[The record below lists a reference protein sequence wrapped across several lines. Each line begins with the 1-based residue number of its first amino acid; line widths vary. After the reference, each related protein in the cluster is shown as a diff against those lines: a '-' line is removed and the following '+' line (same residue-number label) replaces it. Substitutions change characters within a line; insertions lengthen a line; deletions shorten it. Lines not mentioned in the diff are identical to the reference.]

1 MFLLVWLLPAVVGA
15 RATSFDTL
23 GLRPTADFGPYFT
36 LGTADFLAP
45 RQWAAGF
52 FLDYARNTLTAFN
65 AAGARQPVVRD
76 LLGGHLA
83 ASYGALDWLEL
94 GVNPNIALHEKFFD
108 PATGLSSDRLRLGD
122 IRFNAKLGILS
133 KQDYPV
139 GLAFIPYL
147 DLPTGSGS
155 SFVGSNSF
163 AGGGNFALETR
174 RIEERLTFA
183 LNLGYHARDRVL
195 VLGTPIDDLVTFG
208 FGANFLVMH
217 WLELVSEFRGG
228 TMVSDFGNSAGTPF
242 EGGGGIR
249 FFLDRDRRWQVTTGI
264 GLGVG
269 SGLGN
274 PSIRGLAGIAYT
286 PARPVKGVEFQEK
299 VQEVFQ
305 VYELENVDEMEELR
319 QKCPE
324 KSLFNPKTDD
334 VRCIKFYLRQ

>member
-1 MFLLVWLLPAVVGA
+1 MLLLVLFLPAVVGA

-36 LGTADFLAP
+36 LGTADLLTP

-52 FLDYARNTLTAFN
+52 FLDYARNTLTGIN
-65 AAGARQPVVRD
+65 AGARQSVVRD

-83 ASYGALDWLEL
+83 ASYGVLDWLEL
-94 GVNPNIALHEKFFD
+94 GVNPNIALYEKFFD
-108 PATGLSSDRLRLGD
+108 PVTGQGSNRIRLGD
-122 IRFNAKLGILS
+122 MRFNAKLGILS
-133 KQDYPV
+133 KQDHPI

-155 SFVGSNSF
+155 SFVGNNSF
-163 AGGGNFALETR
+163 AGGGSFALETR
-174 RIEERLTFA
+174 RLEERLTFA
-183 LNLGYHARDRVL
+183 WNLGYHARDRVL
-195 VLGTPIDDLVTFG
+195 VLGTPYDDLLTFG

-217 WLELVSEFRGG
+217 WLELVAEFHGG
-228 TMVSDFGNSAGTPF
+228 TMVSDFGNGAGTPF

-249 FFLDRDRRWQVTTGI
+249 FFLDPDRRWQVTTGI
-264 GLGVG
+264 SLGVG

-286 PARPVKGVEFQEK
+286 PARRVKGVEFQES

-319 QKCPE
+319 QKCPD
-324 KSLFNPKTDD
+324 KRDFDPKTHD